1 MDEAPEAAPAQGGGR
16 AAAERVA
23 FRERLWPAA
32 WVWLA
37 GVVVAATLGVVF
49 VPATSVTVAAV
60 VGVLALAGVAALLAW
75 WSPVVRVVEPSPG
88 AGWWLQAGEAR
99 IPLAA
104 LGTPEPLDAAAM
116 RRALGPA
123 LDARSHRLIRG
134 WVATGVQVEVTDPRD
149 PVPYWLLSSRRP
161 ARLSAAITAPA
172 ADG

>member
-1 MDEAPEAAPAQGGGR
+1 MDEAPGT
-16 AAAERVA
+16 AAARGHGSRGGPRVA

-32 WVWLA
+32 WVWLS

-49 VPATSVTVAAV
+49 VPATSLLVAAV
-60 VGVLALAGVAALLAW
+60 AGVLALAGVAALLAW
-75 WSPVVRVVEPSPG
+75 WSPVVRVVEPAPG
-88 AGWWLQAGEAR
+88 TGWWLQAGDAR

-104 LGTPEPLDAAAM
+104 LGAPEPLDAAAM
-116 RRALGPA
+116 RRALGPG

-134 WVATGVQVEVTDPRD
+134 WVATGVRVEVTDPRD

-161 ARLSAAITAPA
+161 ARLSAALTAPT